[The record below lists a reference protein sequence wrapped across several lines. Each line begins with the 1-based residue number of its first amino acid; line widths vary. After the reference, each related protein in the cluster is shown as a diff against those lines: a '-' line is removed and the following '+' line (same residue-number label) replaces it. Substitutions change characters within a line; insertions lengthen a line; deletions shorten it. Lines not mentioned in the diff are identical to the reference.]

1 MEPDL
6 DEVFG
11 VPNCFP
17 GVLITGS
24 CCLLDS
30 GVVDP
35 RDDTYNFISSRGCQD
50 DCVRACPNWL
60 RSFLFLIFNTY
71 LISWL
76 IGMNPITQWNGCPFS
91 GFSGDMAEDCS
102 QGLEVG
108 TSPDQLVVGGLP

>member
-6 DEVFG
+6 EGVFR
-11 VPNCFP
+11 VLNCFP

-35 RDDTYNFISSRGCQD
+35 RDDACNFNSSRGGQD
-50 DCVRACPNWL
+50 DCERACPNWL
-60 RSFLFLIFNTY
+60 KWLMFSVFNPY

-76 IGMNPITQWNGCPFS
+76 IGVNPVVQGTGCSF
-91 GFSGDMAEDCS
+91 
-102 QGLEVG
+102 
-108 TSPDQLVVGGLP
+108 